1 MKRIILCAICAM
13 WGFVAVNAQGK
24 FGHINSAEIIQAM
37 PEYTTS
43 QKEIMALQRQ
53 YEKKLDELQNDV
65 RKKMEGY
72 QKMPANTS
80 EAARKSQEEDI
91 RMAQSV
97 VQGYYENSQKT
108 LVDEQEKKLK
118 VIRDKILEAVQAVG
132 KAGGYVYIMDTTQGI
147 PYISTTLSTDVT
159 KEVKAKLGIKK

>member
-24 FGHINSAEIIQAM
+24 FGHINSTEIIQAM

-65 RKKMEGY
+65 RKKMEAY

-80 EAARKSQEEDI
+80 EAARKKQEEDI
-91 RMAQSV
+91 MTAQTIV
-97 VQGYYENSQKT
+97 NNYVQDSEKALAS
-108 LVDEQEKKLK
+108 EQEKKLK